1 MPKFKK
7 KPKKTS
13 KSKRISDSDEK
24 VILKSLKKSAI
35 LAGVFLTLSLFF
47 NTEIITYFM
56 NRGIYWD
63 ILDVSIK
70 VSLILLSF
78 LFMMISIG
86 NFKELTGKPVG
97 LKEILLLVGLS
108 LVQTMKNLYVFIFA
122 LIGLGL
128 LLIYLYLIQE
138 SKI

>member
-7 KPKKTS
+7 KPKKTP

-70 VSLILLSF
+70 VILILLSF

-138 SKI
+138 SKY

>member
-138 SKI
+138 SKY

>member
-13 KSKRISDSDEK
+13 KSKRTSGSDEK

-78 LFMMISIG
+78 LFMVISIG

>member
-1 MPKFKK
+1 MSNIKK

-13 KSKRISDSDEK
+13 KSKRITESDEK
-24 VILKSLKKSAI
+24 RILKSLRKSAI
-35 LAGVFLTLSLFF
+35 LAGVFITMSLLF
-47 NTEIITYFM
+47 NTEIITYIM

-86 NFKELTGKPVG
+86 NYKELTGKPVG
-97 LKEILLLVGLS
+97 LKEIVLLTGLS
-108 LVQTMKNLYVFIFA
+108 LVQTMKNLYVFIFT
-122 LIGLGL
+122 LIGLL
-128 LLIYLYLIQE
+128 LLLVYLYLIQE

>member
-1 MPKFKK
+1 MSKIRK

-13 KSKRISDSDEK
+13 KLKRITESDEK
-24 VILKSLKKSAI
+24 VIMKSLRKSAI
-35 LAGVFLTLSLFF
+35 LAGIFITMSLLF

-63 ILDVSIK
+63 IVDVSIK

-86 NFKELTGKPVG
+86 NYKELTGKPVG
-97 LKEILLLVGLS
+97 LKEIVLLTGLS
-108 LVQTMKNLYVFIFA
+108 LVQTMKNLYVFIFT
-122 LIGLGL
+122 LISL
-128 LLIYLYLIQE
+128 LLLLVYLYLIQE

>member
-7 KPKKTS
+7 KPKKSS

-24 VILKSLKKSAI
+24 LILKSLKSSAV
-35 LAGVFLTLSLFF
+35 LAGIFITLSLFF
-47 NTEIITYFM
+47 NTEIIKYFM

-78 LFMMISIG
+78 LFMMISLG
-86 NFKELTGKPVG
+86 NYKELTGKPVG

-108 LVQTMKNLYVFIFA
+108 LVQTMKNLYVFIFT

-128 LLIYLYLIQE
+128 LLIYLYLVQE

>member
-7 KPKKTS
+7 KPKKTP

-78 LFMMISIG
+78 LFMMISVG

>member
-1 MPKFKK
+1 
-7 KPKKTS
+7 
-13 KSKRISDSDEK
+13 
-24 VILKSLKKSAI
+24 
-35 LAGVFLTLSLFF
+35 
-47 NTEIITYFM
+47 M

-86 NFKELTGKPVG
+86 NYKELTGKPVG
-97 LKEILLLVGLS
+97 LKEILLLIGLS
-108 LVQTMKNLYVFIFA
+108 LVQTMKNLYVFIFS
-122 LIGLGL
+122 LIGLAI

>member
-1 MPKFKK
+1 
-7 KPKKTS
+7 
-13 KSKRISDSDEK
+13 
-24 VILKSLKKSAI
+24 
-35 LAGVFLTLSLFF
+35 
-47 NTEIITYFM
+47 
-56 NRGIYWD
+56 
-63 ILDVSIK
+63 
-70 VSLILLSF
+70 
-78 LFMMISIG
+78 MMISIG

-122 LIGLGL
+122 LIGLSL

>member
-1 MPKFKK
+1 MPKFKDK
-7 KPKKTS
+7 SKKTS
-13 KSKRISDSDEK
+13 KSKRISDNDESD
-24 VILKSLKKSAI
+24 ILKSLKNSAI
-35 LAGVFLTLSLFF
+35 LGGIFLTFSLFF
-47 NTEIITYFM
+47 NTEIINYFM

-78 LFMMISIG
+78 LFMMISLG
-86 NFKELTGKPVG
+86 NYKELTGKPVG
-97 LKEILLLVGLS
+97 LKEILLLFGLS
-108 LVQTMKNLYVFIFA
+108 LVQTMKNLYVFIFT

>member
-7 KPKKTS
+7 KSKRS
-13 KSKRISDSDEK
+13 LKSKRISESDESS
-24 VILKSLKKSAI
+24 ILKSLKNSAI
-35 LAGVFLTLSLFF
+35 LAGIFLTLSLFL
-47 NTEIITYFM
+47 NTEYIKYFM

-78 LFMMISIG
+78 LFMTISLG
-86 NFKELTGKPVG
+86 NYKELTGKPVG

-108 LVQTMKNLYVFIFA
+108 LVQTMKNLYVFIFT

>member
-7 KPKKTS
+7 RPKKSS
-13 KSKRISDSDEK
+13 KSKRITERDERL
-24 VILKSLKKSAI
+24 ILKSLKNSAI
-35 LAGVFLTLSLFF
+35 LAGIFLTLSLLF
-47 NTEIITYFM
+47 NTEIVKYFM

-78 LFMMISIG
+78 LFMMISLG
-86 NFKELTGKPVG
+86 NYKELTGKPVG

-108 LVQTMKNLYVFIFA
+108 LVQTMKNLYVFIFT

-138 SKI
+138 TKI

>member
-70 VSLILLSF
+70 VILILLSF

-138 SKI
+138 SKY

>member
-1 MPKFKK
+1 MPNIKK
-7 KPKKTS
+7 KPKK
-13 KSKRISDSDEK
+13 KSRSRRISESDEK

-35 LAGVFLTLSLFF
+35 LAGVFLTLSLLL
-47 NTEIITYFM
+47 NTELIKYFM

-63 ILDVSIK
+63 IIDVSIK
-70 VSLILLSF
+70 VSLILLGF
-78 LFMMISIG
+78 LFMMISLG
-86 NFKELTGKPVG
+86 NYKELTGKPVG

-108 LVQTMKNLYVFIFA
+108 LVQTMKNLYVFIFT
-122 LIGLGL
+122 LIGLGV

>member
-13 KSKRISDSDEK
+13 KSKKFSESDEK
-24 VILKSLKKSAI
+24 YILKSLKSSAI
-35 LAGVFLTLSLFF
+35 LAGISLTLSLFF

-63 ILDVSIK
+63 ILDISIK

-86 NFKELTGKPVG
+86 NYKELTGKPIG
-97 LKEILLLVGLS
+97 FKEILLLVGLS
-108 LVQTMKNLYVFIFA
+108 LVQTMKNLYVFIFT
-122 LIGLGL
+122 LIGLAI